1 MSVEEEILD
10 NVIIIENLNEK
21 NEKSLK
27 EHRKNVSKQQIF
39 RGHRLKP
46 KFVFTFVM
54 YIILILTFMI
64 VPLMITLLITEF
76 GG

>member
-1 MSVEEEILD
+1 MSVKEEILD
-10 NVIIIENLNEK
+10 KIIIIENLNEK
-21 NEKSLK
+21 NEESLK
-27 EHRKNVSKQQIF
+27 DHRRKVRKQQIF

-54 YIILILTFMI
+54 YILLILTFMI

>member
-1 MSVEEEILD
+1 MSVKEEILD
-10 NVIIIENLNEK
+10 NVIIIENL